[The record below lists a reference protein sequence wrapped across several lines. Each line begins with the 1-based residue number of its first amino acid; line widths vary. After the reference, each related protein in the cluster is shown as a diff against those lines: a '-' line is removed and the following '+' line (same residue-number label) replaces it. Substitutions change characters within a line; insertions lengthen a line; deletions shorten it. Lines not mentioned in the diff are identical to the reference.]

1 MSKNNLNN
9 PPSRPNNPHATAAGA
24 YDQHARSHT
33 PDQRELEARVLL
45 KAAKNMQA
53 LQDEWENVTPEMLD
67 DVLRYNRQIWLMF
80 VDTAVEDEDQNRPQD
95 LRNNIA
101 NLGVFIFNHTV
112 DTLAAPAKEKL
123 DILIEINREIAAGLM
138 TRPKA
143 EKEGADPASAEKEPE
158 TAR

>member
-1 MSKNNLNN
+1 MEYGKIKWF
-9 PPSRPNNPHATAAGA
+9 
-24 YDQHARSHT
+24 D
-33 PDQRELEARVLL
+33 
-45 KAAKNMQA
+45 AKKGFGFI
-53 LQDEWENVTPEMLD
+53 EPENGGKD
-67 DVLRYNRQIWLMF
+67 IF
-80 VDTAVEDEDQNRPQD
+80 VH
-95 LRNNIA
+95 RNNIA